1 MASKPPQRPKRRPK
15 NMSFRSLPPLPP
27 PPDPPPPPLPK
38 SQPPQPQKVFI
49 SNQSHLLVGVQSVN
63 HLLENNRKSV
73 HRKWVKL
80 RTQYEMSDELT
91 DAGSSDELTDDGGV
105 ISASTIFFRL
115 FCDQVMKHNGCEIQE
130 ISVWLDDHEFCEGE
144 GSKS

>member
-1 MASKPPQRPKRRPK
+1 MLKIQFALTHR
-15 NMSFRSLPPLPP
+15 
-27 PPDPPPPPLPK
+27 
-38 SQPPQPQKVFI
+38 V
-49 SNQSHLLVGVQSVN
+49 LVGVESVN
-63 HLLENNRKSV
+63 HLLENNRKWNN
-73 HRKWVKL
+73 RKWVKL

-91 DAGSSDELTDDGGV
+91 DTGSSDDGGV